1 MTACWHCAKIPKAKP
16 IFPCNI
22 GFVKRKRAC
31 AKRLLQGF
39 AQKCENDYRIWSAV
53 RQIFYLYF
61 GGQQERCG
69 EMFQFKWML
78 GKMKG
83 YRAVYAVALCLSVV
97 IQSFFLTGPMIV
109 EQIISIFI
117 SSPDALKNIENQ
129 RDLLI
134 LLCVAMIL
142 FVFVRTCLQFLA
154 KTLYEIVSQ
163 GVLQKVR
170 NELFERIQNQDMHF
184 FDTHTKGDL
193 VTRLTGDLDM
203 IRHSIAWIIMMVV
216 ESCAL
221 FLFTVIYF
229 FTLDWL
235 MTLFILALT
244 PILFIVTRMFSK
256 RVGPKYVVL
265 REKLSRLNTKAQE
278 NIAANR
284 VVKAFARE
292 EYEKEDFDK
301 YNRDYCEHNQQAAM
315 VWLTFQPYIETLA
328 QALWAVQMLVGGI
341 FVINGRITIAQY
353 TVFSGLLWTIANAM
367 RNIGMLIND
376 LQRFFASISKII
388 DVYYARPNIEN
399 NHNSKERPR
408 LNGDIEFR
416 NVTAKFG
423 DVTVLHDINLHI
435 RHGETVVIMGS
446 TGSGKTTL
454 MNLIAR
460 FYDASEGGVYVDGKN
475 VKDYEPDVLRA
486 NIGMTTQE
494 VLLFSDTVDGNIA
507 YGKSDLPFEDVKNF
521 AHLAS
526 AYFIEKMPEQYDT
539 IIGERG
545 VGLSGGQKQRIA
557 LARAMAIRPPILIL
571 DDTTSALDMET
582 EAEIQENLNNL
593 DFECTKLIIA
603 QRTSSARYADR
614 IVILEDGRIKECGT
628 HDELMKQRGY
638 YYEIYTLQNGNEEE
652 AV

>member
-1 MTACWHCAKIPKAKP
+1 
-16 IFPCNI
+16 
-22 GFVKRKRAC
+22 
-31 AKRLLQGF
+31 
-39 AQKCENDYRIWSAV
+39 
-53 RQIFYLYF
+53 
-61 GGQQERCG
+61 
-69 EMFQFKWML
+69 
-78 GKMKG
+78 MKG

-216 ESCAL
+216 ESSAL

-256 RVGPKYVVL
+256 KVGPKYVVL

-301 YNRDYCEHNQQAAM
+301 YNRDYCEYNQQAAM

-388 DVYYARPNIEN
+388 DIYYARPHIEN

-494 VLLFSDTVDGNIA
+494 VLLFSDTIDGNIA

-521 AHLAS
+521 AHLGS

-593 DFECTKLIIA
+593 GFECTKLIIA

-628 HDELMKQRGY
+628 HDELMRQRGY

>member
-1 MTACWHCAKIPKAKP
+1 
-16 IFPCNI
+16 
-22 GFVKRKRAC
+22 
-31 AKRLLQGF
+31 
-39 AQKCENDYRIWSAV
+39 
-53 RQIFYLYF
+53 
-61 GGQQERCG
+61 
-69 EMFQFKWML
+69 MFQFKWML

-117 SSPDALKNIENQ
+117 SSPDALQNIENQ

-154 KTLYEIVSQ
+154 KMLYEVVSQ
-163 GVLQKVR
+163 GVLQRVR

-235 MTLFILALT
+235 MTLCILALT
-244 PILFIVTRMFSK
+244 PILFVVTRMFSK

-301 YNRDYCEHNQQAAM
+301 YNKDYCEHNQQAAM

-388 DVYYARPNIEN
+388 EVYYSRPSIVN
-399 NHNSKERPR
+399 NHDSAERPR
-408 LNGDIEFR
+408 LNGDIEFK
-416 NVTAKFG
+416 NVSAKFG
-423 DVTVLHDINLHI
+423 DTTVLHDINLDI
-435 RHGETVVIMGS
+435 KHGETIVIMGS

-460 FYDASEGGVYVDGKN
+460 FYDVSEGGVYVDGKN

-526 AYFIEKMPEQYDT
+526 TTFIEKMPEQYET

-628 HDELMKQRGY
+628 HDELMKRRGY
-638 YYEIYTLQNGNEEE
+638 YYEIYTLQNGTEEE

>member
-1 MTACWHCAKIPKAKP
+1 MKTITEFDLPLGK
-16 IFPCNI
+16 F
-22 GFVKRKRAC
+22 
-31 AKRLLQGF
+31 LSL
-39 AQKCENDYRIWSAV
+39 
-53 RQIFYLYF
+53 F

-216 ESCAL
+216 ESSAL

-388 DVYYARPNIEN
+388 DIYYARPNIEN

-628 HDELMKQRGY
+628 HDELMRQRGY

>member
-1 MTACWHCAKIPKAKP
+1 
-16 IFPCNI
+16 
-22 GFVKRKRAC
+22 
-31 AKRLLQGF
+31 
-39 AQKCENDYRIWSAV
+39 
-53 RQIFYLYF
+53 
-61 GGQQERCG
+61 
-69 EMFQFKWML
+69 
-78 GKMKG
+78 MKG

-216 ESCAL
+216 ESSAL

-256 RVGPKYVVL
+256 KVGPKYVVL

-301 YNRDYCEHNQQAAM
+301 YNRDYCEYNQQAAM

-388 DVYYARPNIEN
+388 DIYYARPHIEN

-423 DVTVLHDINLHI
+423 DVTVLHNINLHI

-446 TGSGKTTL
+446 TGSGK
-454 MNLIAR
+454 
-460 FYDASEGGVYVDGKN
+460 
-475 VKDYEPDVLRA
+475 
-486 NIGMTTQE
+486 
-494 VLLFSDTVDGNIA
+494 
-507 YGKSDLPFEDVKNF
+507 
-521 AHLAS
+521 
-526 AYFIEKMPEQYDT
+526 
-539 IIGERG
+539 
-545 VGLSGGQKQRIA
+545 QR
-557 LARAMAIRPPILIL
+557 
-571 DDTTSALDMET
+571 
-582 EAEIQENLNNL
+582 
-593 DFECTKLIIA
+593 
-603 QRTSSARYADR
+603 
-614 IVILEDGRIKECGT
+614 
-628 HDELMKQRGY
+628 
-638 YYEIYTLQNGNEEE
+638 
-652 AV
+652 

>member
-1 MTACWHCAKIPKAKP
+1 
-16 IFPCNI
+16 
-22 GFVKRKRAC
+22 
-31 AKRLLQGF
+31 
-39 AQKCENDYRIWSAV
+39 
-53 RQIFYLYF
+53 
-61 GGQQERCG
+61 
-69 EMFQFKWML
+69 
-78 GKMKG
+78 MKG

-216 ESCAL
+216 ESSAL

-256 RVGPKYVVL
+256 KVGPKYVVL

-301 YNRDYCEHNQQAAM
+301 YNRDYCEYNQQAAM

-388 DVYYARPNIEN
+388 DIYYARPHIEN

-526 AYFIEKMPEQYDT
+526 AYFIEKMSEQYDT

-628 HDELMKQRGY
+628 HDELMRQRGY

>member
-1 MTACWHCAKIPKAKP
+1 
-16 IFPCNI
+16 
-22 GFVKRKRAC
+22 
-31 AKRLLQGF
+31 
-39 AQKCENDYRIWSAV
+39 
-53 RQIFYLYF
+53 
-61 GGQQERCG
+61 
-69 EMFQFKWML
+69 
-78 GKMKG
+78 MKG

-216 ESCAL
+216 ESSAL

-256 RVGPKYVVL
+256 KVGPKYVVL

-301 YNRDYCEHNQQAAM
+301 YNRDYCEYNQQAAM

-388 DVYYARPNIEN
+388 DIYYARPHIEN

-526 AYFIEKMPEQYDT
+526 TYFIEKMPEQYDT

-628 HDELMKQRGY
+628 HDELMRQRGY

>member
-1 MTACWHCAKIPKAKP
+1 M
-16 IFPCNI
+16 
-22 GFVKRKRAC
+22 
-31 AKRLLQGF
+31 
-39 AQKCENDYRIWSAV
+39 QK
-53 RQIFYLYF
+53 
-61 GGQQERCG
+61 
-69 EMFQFKWML
+69 
-78 GKMKG
+78 
-83 YRAVYAVALCLSVV
+83 
-97 IQSFFLTGPMIV
+97 
-109 EQIISIFI
+109 
-117 SSPDALKNIENQ
+117 
-129 RDLLI
+129 
-134 LLCVAMIL
+134 
-142 FVFVRTCLQFLA
+142 
-154 KTLYEIVSQ
+154 
-163 GVLQKVR
+163 
-170 NELFERIQNQDMHF
+170 DMHF

-216 ESCAL
+216 ESSAL

-388 DVYYARPNIEN
+388 DIYYARPHIEN

-628 HDELMKQRGY
+628 HDELMRQRGY

>member
-1 MTACWHCAKIPKAKP
+1 
-16 IFPCNI
+16 
-22 GFVKRKRAC
+22 
-31 AKRLLQGF
+31 
-39 AQKCENDYRIWSAV
+39 
-53 RQIFYLYF
+53 
-61 GGQQERCG
+61 
-69 EMFQFKWML
+69 
-78 GKMKG
+78 MKG

-235 MTLFILALT
+235 MTLCILALT

-388 DVYYARPNIEN
+388 DIYYARPNIEN

-521 AHLAS
+521 AHLVS

-628 HDELMKQRGY
+628 HDELMRQRGY

>member
-1 MTACWHCAKIPKAKP
+1 
-16 IFPCNI
+16 
-22 GFVKRKRAC
+22 
-31 AKRLLQGF
+31 
-39 AQKCENDYRIWSAV
+39 
-53 RQIFYLYF
+53 
-61 GGQQERCG
+61 
-69 EMFQFKWML
+69 MFQFKWML

-216 ESCAL
+216 ESSAL

-341 FVINGRITIAQY
+341 FVINDRITIAQY

-388 DVYYARPNIEN
+388 DIYYARPHIEN

-638 YYEIYTLQNGNEEE
+638 YYEIYNLQNGNEEE

>member
-1 MTACWHCAKIPKAKP
+1 
-16 IFPCNI
+16 
-22 GFVKRKRAC
+22 
-31 AKRLLQGF
+31 
-39 AQKCENDYRIWSAV
+39 
-53 RQIFYLYF
+53 
-61 GGQQERCG
+61 
-69 EMFQFKWML
+69 MFQLSWL
-78 GKMKG
+78 WGNLKG
-83 YRAVYAVALCLSVV
+83 YRPLYACALCLSVI
-97 IQSFFLTGPMIV
+97 IQSFLLTGPMIV
-109 EQIISIFI
+109 EKIIDIFI
-117 SSPDALKNIENQ
+117 SSPDALSNIENQ

-134 LLCVAMIL
+134 LLCLAMIL

-154 KTLYEIVSQ
+154 KMLYEVVSQ

-170 NELFERIQNQDMHF
+170 NELFERIQDQDMHF
-184 FDTHTKGDL
+184 FDTHTRGDL
-193 VTRLTGDLDM
+193 VTRLTGDLDL

-216 ESCAL
+216 ESCSL

-229 FTLDWL
+229 FTIDWL
-235 MTLFILALT
+235 MTLCILSLT
-244 PILFIVTRMFSK
+244 PVLFAVTRMFAK
-256 RVGPKYVVL
+256 RVGPKYVLL
-265 REKLSRLNTKAQE
+265 REKLSGLNTKAQE

-292 EYEKEDFDK
+292 EYEKQDFDR
-301 YNRDYCEHNQQAAM
+301 YNKDYCEHNQQAAM

-328 QALWAVQMLVGGI
+328 QALWVVQMLVGGI
-341 FVINGRITIAQY
+341 FVINGRITLAQY

-388 DVYYARPNIEN
+388 EVYYSRPKIVNK
-399 NHNSKERPR
+399 HNSAERPR
-408 LNGDIEFR
+408 LKGDIEFR
-416 NVTAKFG
+416 DVSVKFG
-423 DVTVLHDINLHI
+423 ETTVLRNIDLDIK
-435 RHGETVVIMGS
+435 HGETIVIMGP

-460 FYDASEGGVYVDGKN
+460 FYDVSEGGVYVDGKN
-475 VKDYEPDVLRA
+475 VKDYEPDILRA

-507 YGKSDLPFEDVKNF
+507 YGRSDLPEEDVQNF

-526 AYFIEKMPEQYDT
+526 AGFIEKMPEQYET

-557 LARAMAIRPPILIL
+557 LARALAIRPPILIL

-582 EAEIQENLNNL
+582 EAEIQENLNRL
-593 DFECTKLIIA
+593 DFDCTKLIIA

-614 IVILEDGRIKECGT
+614 IVILEDGRVKECGT
-628 HDELMKQRGY
+628 HEELMKQHGY
-638 YYEIYTLQNGNEEE
+638 YYEIYNLQNGTGEE

>member
-1 MTACWHCAKIPKAKP
+1 
-16 IFPCNI
+16 
-22 GFVKRKRAC
+22 
-31 AKRLLQGF
+31 
-39 AQKCENDYRIWSAV
+39 
-53 RQIFYLYF
+53 
-61 GGQQERCG
+61 
-69 EMFQFKWML
+69 MFQLKWL
-78 GKMKG
+78 WGNLKG
-83 YRAVYAVALCLSVV
+83 YRPIYACALCLSVI
-97 IQSFFLTGPMIV
+97 IQSFYLTGPIIV
-109 EQIISIFI
+109 EKIIDIFI
-117 SSPDALKNIENQ
+117 SSPNALENIENQ

-134 LLCVAMIL
+134 LLCIAMIL

-154 KTLYEIVSQ
+154 KMLYEVVSQ

-170 NELFERIQNQDMHF
+170 NKLFEHIQNQDMHF
-184 FDTHTKGDL
+184 FDTHTRGDL
-193 VTRLTGDLDM
+193 VTRLTGDLEM

-216 ESCAL
+216 ESLAL
-221 FLFTVIYF
+221 FIYTVVYF

-235 MTLFILALT
+235 MTLCILSLT
-244 PILFIVTRMFSK
+244 PILFIVTRMFAK

-292 EYEKEDFDK
+292 EYEKEDFDR
-301 YNRDYCEHNQQAAM
+301 YNKEYCEYNQKAAM
-315 VWLTFQPYIETLA
+315 VWLTYQPYIEILA
-328 QALWAVQMLVGGI
+328 QGLWVVQMLVGGI

-353 TVFSGLLWTIANAM
+353 TVFSGLLWVIANAM

-388 DVYYARPNIEN
+388 EVYYARPDIVN
-399 NHNSKERPR
+399 NHNSEERPKIG
-408 LNGDIEFR
+408 GDIRFE
-416 NVTAKFG
+416 NVTVKFDG
-423 DVTVLHDINLHI
+423 KTVLDNINLDI
-435 RHGETVVIMGS
+435 KDGETLVIMGA

-460 FYDASEGGVYVDGKN
+460 FYDPAQGAVYVGGKN
-475 VKDYEPDVLRA
+475 VKDYEPDVLRS

-507 YGKSDLPFEDVKNF
+507 YGRSDLPFEQVKDF

-526 AYFIEKMPEQYDT
+526 AGFIEKMPEQYDT

-557 LARAMAIRPPILIL
+557 LARAMAIRPSILIL

-582 EAEIQENLNNL
+582 ESEIQENLTKL
-593 DFECTKLIIA
+593 DFKCTKLIIA
-603 QRTSSARYADR
+603 QRTSSARHADR
-614 IVILEDGRIKECGT
+614 IMILEDGRVKEFGT
-628 HDELMKQRGY
+628 HDELMRQKGY
-638 YYEIYTLQNGNEEE
+638 YYEIYSLQNGNEQE

>member
-1 MTACWHCAKIPKAKP
+1 
-16 IFPCNI
+16 
-22 GFVKRKRAC
+22 
-31 AKRLLQGF
+31 
-39 AQKCENDYRIWSAV
+39 
-53 RQIFYLYF
+53 
-61 GGQQERCG
+61 
-69 EMFQFKWML
+69 MFQFKWML

-216 ESCAL
+216 ESSAL

-388 DVYYARPNIEN
+388 DIYYARPHIEN

-435 RHGETVVIMGS
+435 MHGETVVIMGS

-628 HDELMKQRGY
+628 HDELMRQRGY

>member
-1 MTACWHCAKIPKAKP
+1 
-16 IFPCNI
+16 
-22 GFVKRKRAC
+22 
-31 AKRLLQGF
+31 
-39 AQKCENDYRIWSAV
+39 
-53 RQIFYLYF
+53 
-61 GGQQERCG
+61 
-69 EMFQFKWML
+69 
-78 GKMKG
+78 MKG

-117 SSPDALKNIENQ
+117 SSPDALQNIENQ

-154 KTLYEIVSQ
+154 KMLYEVVSQ
-163 GVLQKVR
+163 GVLQRVR

-235 MTLFILALT
+235 MTLCILALT
-244 PILFIVTRMFSK
+244 PILFVVTRMFSK

-328 QALWAVQMLVGGI
+328 QALWAVQMLRAV
-341 FVINGRITIAQY
+341 V
-353 TVFSGLLWTIANAM
+353 
-367 RNIGMLIND
+367 D
-376 LQRFFASISKII
+376 
-388 DVYYARPNIEN
+388 
-399 NHNSKERPR
+399 NSKR
-408 LNGDIEFR
+408 
-416 NVTAKFG
+416 
-423 DVTVLHDINLHI
+423 
-435 RHGETVVIMGS
+435 
-446 TGSGKTTL
+446 
-454 MNLIAR
+454 
-460 FYDASEGGVYVDGKN
+460 
-475 VKDYEPDVLRA
+475 YEK
-486 NIGMTTQE
+486 
-494 VLLFSDTVDGNIA
+494 
-507 YGKSDLPFEDVKNF
+507 Y
-521 AHLAS
+521 
-526 AYFIEKMPEQYDT
+526 
-539 IIGERG
+539 
-545 VGLSGGQKQRIA
+545 
-557 LARAMAIRPPILIL
+557 
-571 DDTTSALDMET
+571 
-582 EAEIQENLNNL
+582 
-593 DFECTKLIIA
+593 
-603 QRTSSARYADR
+603 RYADKR
-614 IVILEDGRIKECGT
+614 FTAFLCKYLKDNRGILLTSAYCK
-628 HDELMKQRGY
+628 
-638 YYEIYTLQNGNEEE
+638 
-652 AV
+652 

>member
-1 MTACWHCAKIPKAKP
+1 
-16 IFPCNI
+16 
-22 GFVKRKRAC
+22 
-31 AKRLLQGF
+31 
-39 AQKCENDYRIWSAV
+39 
-53 RQIFYLYF
+53 
-61 GGQQERCG
+61 
-69 EMFQFKWML
+69 
-78 GKMKG
+78 
-83 YRAVYAVALCLSVV
+83 
-97 IQSFFLTGPMIV
+97 MIV
-109 EQIISIFI
+109 EKIIDIFI
-117 SSPDALKNIENQ
+117 SSPDALSNIENK

-134 LLCVAMIL
+134 LLCLAMIL

-154 KTLYEIVSQ
+154 KMLYEVVSQ

-170 NELFERIQNQDMHF
+170 NELFERIQDQDMHF
-184 FDTHTKGDL
+184 FDTHTRGDL
-193 VTRLTGDLDM
+193 VTRLTGDLDL

-216 ESCAL
+216 ESFSL

-235 MTLFILALT
+235 MTLCILSLT
-244 PILFIVTRMFSK
+244 PVLFIVTRMFAK

-265 REKLSRLNTKAQE
+265 REKLSGLNTKAQE

-292 EYEKEDFDK
+292 EYEREDFDR
-301 YNRDYCEHNQQAAM
+301 YNKDYCEHNQQAAM
-315 VWLTFQPYIETLA
+315 VWLTYQPYIETLA
-328 QALWAVQMLVGGI
+328 QALWVVQMLVGGI
-341 FVINGRITIAQY
+341 FVINNRISMAEY
-353 TVFSGLLWTIANAM
+353 TVFSGLLWTISNTM

-388 DVYYARPNIEN
+388 EVYYARPKIVNK
-399 NHNSKERPR
+399 HNSAERPR
-408 LNGDIEFR
+408 LCGDIEFR

-423 DVTVLHDINLHI
+423 ETTVLKDINLDI
-435 RHGETVVIMGS
+435 KHGETVVIMGP

-460 FYDASEGGVYVDGKN
+460 FYDATEGGVYIDGKN
-475 VKDYEPDVLRA
+475 VKDYEPDILRA

-507 YGKSDLPFEDVKNF
+507 YGKSDLSEEDVKNF

-526 AYFIEKMPEQYDT
+526 ASFIEKMPDQYET

-582 EAEIQENLNNL
+582 EAEIQENLNKL
-593 DFECTKLIIA
+593 DFDCTKLIIA

-614 IVILEDGRIKECGT
+614 IVILDEGRIRECGT
-628 HDELMKQRGY
+628 HDELMKQQGY
-638 YYEIYTLQNGNEEE
+638 YYQIYNLQNGNGEE

>member
-1 MTACWHCAKIPKAKP
+1 
-16 IFPCNI
+16 
-22 GFVKRKRAC
+22 
-31 AKRLLQGF
+31 
-39 AQKCENDYRIWSAV
+39 
-53 RQIFYLYF
+53 
-61 GGQQERCG
+61 
-69 EMFQFKWML
+69 MFQFKWML

-235 MTLFILALT
+235 MTLCILALT

-388 DVYYARPNIEN
+388 DIYYARPNIEN

-521 AHLAS
+521 SHLAS

-628 HDELMKQRGY
+628 HDELMRQRGY

>member
-1 MTACWHCAKIPKAKP
+1 MLGK
-16 IFPCNI
+16 
-22 GFVKRKRAC
+22 
-31 AKRLLQGF
+31 
-39 AQKCENDYRIWSAV
+39 Y
-53 RQIFYLYF
+53 FYLYDDR
-61 GGQQERCG
+61 QRERCG
-69 EMFQFKWML
+69 EMFRFKWML

-117 SSPDALKNIENQ
+117 SSPDALQNIENQ
-129 RDLLI
+129 RNLLI

-216 ESCAL
+216 ESGAL

-229 FTLDWL
+229 FTIDWL
-235 MTLFILALT
+235 MTLCILALT
-244 PILFIVTRMFSK
+244 PILFIVTRMFAK

-292 EYEKEDFDK
+292 DYEKEDFDK
-301 YNRDYCEHNQQAAM
+301 YNKDYCEHNQQAAM

-388 DVYYARPNIEN
+388 EVYYSRPNIVN
-399 NHNSKERPR
+399 NHNSAERPH
-408 LNGDIEFR
+408 LKGDIEFK
-416 NVTAKFG
+416 NVSAKFG
-423 DVTVLHDINLHI
+423 DITVLHNIDLNIK
-435 RHGETVVIMGS
+435 HGETIVIMGS

-460 FYDASEGGVYVDGKN
+460 FYDVSEGGVYVDGKN

-526 AYFIEKMPEQYDT
+526 ATFIEKMPEQYET

-638 YYEIYTLQNGNEEE
+638 YYEIYTLQNGTEEE

>member
-1 MTACWHCAKIPKAKP
+1 MSKVPFTTKEKLEEIIKEIPTPFHIYDEKGIRETARKLYDAFSWNKGFREYFAVKATPNPYLMEILKEEGCGFDCSSYTELMLSDKVGAKQHDI
-16 IFPCNI
+16 
-22 GFVKRKRAC
+22 
-31 AKRLLQGF
+31 
-39 AQKCENDYRIWSAV
+39 
-53 RQIFYLYF
+53 
-61 GGQQERCG
+61 
-69 EMFQFKWML
+69 MFSSNATPDEDFKLAYKL
-78 GKMKG
+78 GAIINLDDFTHIDVLDK
-83 YRAVYAVALCLSVV
+83 
-97 IQSFFLTGPMIV
+97 LTGIPETICCRYNPGGEFKTSEKGNVMDTPKDAKYGMTH

-216 ESCAL
+216 ESSAL

-353 TVFSGLLWTIANAM
+353 TA
-367 RNIGMLIND
+367 
-376 LQRFFASISKII
+376 
-388 DVYYARPNIEN
+388 
-399 NHNSKERPR
+399 
-408 LNGDIEFR
+408 
-416 NVTAKFG
+416 
-423 DVTVLHDINLHI
+423 
-435 RHGETVVIMGS
+435 
-446 TGSGKTTL
+446 
-454 MNLIAR
+454 
-460 FYDASEGGVYVDGKN
+460 
-475 VKDYEPDVLRA
+475 
-486 NIGMTTQE
+486 
-494 VLLFSDTVDGNIA
+494 
-507 YGKSDLPFEDVKNF
+507 
-521 AHLAS
+521 
-526 AYFIEKMPEQYDT
+526 
-539 IIGERG
+539 
-545 VGLSGGQKQRIA
+545 
-557 LARAMAIRPPILIL
+557 PPVR
-571 DDTTSALDMET
+571 S
-582 EAEIQENLNNL
+582 
-593 DFECTKLIIA
+593 
-603 QRTSSARYADR
+603 
-614 IVILEDGRIKECGT
+614 
-628 HDELMKQRGY
+628 
-638 YYEIYTLQNGNEEE
+638 
-652 AV
+652 

>member
-1 MTACWHCAKIPKAKP
+1 
-16 IFPCNI
+16 
-22 GFVKRKRAC
+22 
-31 AKRLLQGF
+31 
-39 AQKCENDYRIWSAV
+39 
-53 RQIFYLYF
+53 
-61 GGQQERCG
+61 
-69 EMFQFKWML
+69 
-78 GKMKG
+78 MKG

-216 ESCAL
+216 ESSAL

-256 RVGPKYVVL
+256 KVGPKYVVL

-301 YNRDYCEHNQQAAM
+301 YNRDYCEYNQQAAM

-388 DVYYARPNIEN
+388 DIYYARPHIEN

-526 AYFIEKMPEQYDT
+526 AYFIEKMPEHYDT

-628 HDELMKQRGY
+628 HDELMRQRGY

>member
-1 MTACWHCAKIPKAKP
+1 MKTITEFDLPLGK
-16 IFPCNI
+16 F
-22 GFVKRKRAC
+22 
-31 AKRLLQGF
+31 LSL
-39 AQKCENDYRIWSAV
+39 
-53 RQIFYLYF
+53 F

-216 ESCAL
+216 ESSAL

-628 HDELMKQRGY
+628 HDELMRQRGY

>member
-1 MTACWHCAKIPKAKP
+1 MKTITEFDLPLGK
-16 IFPCNI
+16 F
-22 GFVKRKRAC
+22 
-31 AKRLLQGF
+31 LSL
-39 AQKCENDYRIWSAV
+39 
-53 RQIFYLYF
+53 F

-235 MTLFILALT
+235 MTLCILALT

-388 DVYYARPNIEN
+388 DIYYARPNIEN

-435 RHGETVVIMGS
+435 SHGETVVIMGS

-628 HDELMKQRGY
+628 HDELMRQRGY

>member
-1 MTACWHCAKIPKAKP
+1 MKTITEFDLPLGK
-16 IFPCNI
+16 F
-22 GFVKRKRAC
+22 
-31 AKRLLQGF
+31 LSL
-39 AQKCENDYRIWSAV
+39 
-53 RQIFYLYF
+53 F

-216 ESCAL
+216 ESSAL

-229 FTLDWL
+229 ITLDWL

-292 EYEKEDFDK
+292 EYEKEDFDR

-388 DVYYARPNIEN
+388 DIYYARPHIEN

-628 HDELMKQRGY
+628 HDELMRQRGY

>member
-1 MTACWHCAKIPKAKP
+1 
-16 IFPCNI
+16 
-22 GFVKRKRAC
+22 
-31 AKRLLQGF
+31 
-39 AQKCENDYRIWSAV
+39 
-53 RQIFYLYF
+53 
-61 GGQQERCG
+61 
-69 EMFQFKWML
+69 
-78 GKMKG
+78 MKG

-117 SSPDALKNIENQ
+117 SSPDALQNIENQ

-216 ESCAL
+216 ESSAL

-301 YNRDYCEHNQQAAM
+301 YNRDYCEYNQQAAM

-388 DVYYARPNIEN
+388 DIYYARPHIEN

-435 RHGETVVIMGS
+435 RHGETIVIMGS

-526 AYFIEKMPEQYDT
+526 AYFIEKMHEQYDT

-628 HDELMKQRGY
+628 HDELMRQRGY

>member
-1 MTACWHCAKIPKAKP
+1 
-16 IFPCNI
+16 
-22 GFVKRKRAC
+22 
-31 AKRLLQGF
+31 
-39 AQKCENDYRIWSAV
+39 
-53 RQIFYLYF
+53 
-61 GGQQERCG
+61 
-69 EMFQFKWML
+69 MFQFKWML

-235 MTLFILALT
+235 MTLCILALT

-388 DVYYARPNIEN
+388 DIYYARPHIEN

-507 YGKSDLPFEDVKNF
+507 YGRSDLPFEDVKNF

-526 AYFIEKMPEQYDT
+526 AYFIEKMPAQYDT

>member
-1 MTACWHCAKIPKAKP
+1 
-16 IFPCNI
+16 
-22 GFVKRKRAC
+22 
-31 AKRLLQGF
+31 
-39 AQKCENDYRIWSAV
+39 
-53 RQIFYLYF
+53 
-61 GGQQERCG
+61 
-69 EMFQFKWML
+69 MFQFKWML

-216 ESCAL
+216 ESSAL

-388 DVYYARPNIEN
+388 DIYYARPHIEN

-545 VGLSGGQKQRIA
+545 VGLSGGQKQRLCIA
-557 LARAMAIRPPILIL
+557 RTLLKKPKVLIL
-571 DDTTSALDMET
+571 DDSTSAVDT
-582 EAEIQENLNNL
+582 KTDAAIQKSLSTFL
-593 DFECTKLIIA
+593 PDTTKLIIA
-603 QRTSSARYADR
+603 QRVSSVQHADLI
-614 IVILEDGRIKECGT
+614 IVMDEGKIVATGRHEDLLKTC
-628 HDELMKQRGY
+628 
-638 YYEIYTLQNGNEEE
+638 EIYRQVYESQQKGDSDHE
-652 AV
+652 